1 MGDLPVR
8 ETFWNIPLWAV
19 VGVYVGGLLASG
31 MFAWGVWKR
40 VQLWRA
46 GGPDDRF
53 DRLGERALGL
63 LREGLFQS
71 RILSQRYPGVMHATM
86 FWGFLALL
94 AGTTLAT
101 VDWEITR
108 LLFDWR
114 LLQGR
119 FYLLY
124 ELTLDLF
131 GLFFLVGLGMAWY
144 RRFVVRPPRTEASTK
159 FAHALGMLF
168 VIILTG
174 FLIEG
179 ARLAVTRP
187 EWAAWS
193 PVGNGIAHAFLAV
206 GLGEPALRAT
216 HLSLWVLHAVVVFAF
231 IAVIPR
237 TYFRHMI
244 ATPANIFF
252 RKLEPKGALAKIENL
267 EEQESFG
274 ISEFKQFSW
283 KQRLDFDACTE
294 CGRCQDVCCAQISG
308 ATLNPKKL
316 IGKLRT
322 YMHSGDTR
330 PLHGEVITAEE
341 LWNCTT
347 CGACVNEC
355 PARID
360 ILGTI
365 VDLRRH
371 LALSE
376 GKFPHGVAATLQH
389 VQGLGNPWGI
399 DPGDRLK
406 WADGLDVPRMKPG
419 ERVDYLYWVGCSA
432 AYDLRNQKIARA
444 MVRILNAAGVSW
456 GVMAEERCHGEF
468 GRRLGEEYLYQTA
481 AEENIGNLKQY
492 AFGKVL
498 THCPHCL
505 NTFRNEYRQ
514 FADGTLEA
522 VHHSQLI
529 AELAA
534 AGRLPLAKKDAGR
547 IVFHDPCYLGRHNDE
562 FAAPRATLAD
572 VPGVELVEAPHRLD
586 RAVCCGG
593 GGGQMWMDAQ
603 ARKRINIVRAEELM
617 ATGART
623 VAVGC
628 PHCLTMLDDAR
639 AVLGASERLQV
650 RDIAEIV
657 ADALPRA
664 EVGARA
670 SGIEETALAK

>member
-1 MGDLPVR
+1 VR

-19 VGVYVGGLLASG
+19 VGVYLGGLVASG
-31 MFAWGVWKR
+31 AFAWGVWKR

-46 GGPDDRF
+46 GGPEDRF

-94 AGTTLAT
+94 AGTAIAT
-101 VDWEITR
+101 IDWEITR

-114 LLQGR
+114 LLKGP
-119 FYLLY
+119 FYLGY

-131 GLFFLVGLGMAWY
+131 GLFFLIGLGMAWY
-144 RRFVVRPPRTEASTK
+144 RRFVVRPGRTDAATK
-159 FAHALGMLF
+159 FAHVLAMLF
-168 VIILTG
+168 VMVLTG

-193 PVGNGIAHAFLAV
+193 PVGNAIAHTFLAL
-206 GLGEPALRAT
+206 GLGEPSLRT
-216 HLSLWVLHAVVVFAF
+216 IHLSLWVLHAVIVFAF
-231 IAVIPR
+231 IAMIPW
-237 TYFRHMI
+237 TYLRHMI

-252 RKLEPKGALAKIENL
+252 RKLEPKGALAKIDDL
-267 EEQESFG
+267 EEQETFG
-274 ISEFKQFSW
+274 ISEFGQFSW

-308 ATLNPKKL
+308 AALNPKKL

-322 YMHSGDTR
+322 YMHAGDTR

-347 CGACVNEC
+347 CGACVHEC

-376 GKFPHGVAATLQH
+376 GKFPHGVSSTLQH
-389 VQGLGNPWGI
+389 VQGLGNPWGL
-399 DPGDRLK
+399 DPADRLK
-406 WADGLDVPRMKPG
+406 WAEGLDVPRVTPG
-419 ERVDYLYWVGCSA
+419 KRVDYLYWVGCSA
-432 AYDLRNQKIARA
+432 AYDLRNQKIARS

-481 AEENIGNLKQY
+481 AEENIASFKRY
-492 AFGKVL
+492 EFGKVL
-498 THCPHCL
+498 THCPHCM

-514 FADGTLEA
+514 FEGGAIEV

-529 AELAA
+529 AELVA
-534 AGRLPLAKKDAGR
+534 AGRLPLAKQDVER
-547 IVFHDPCYLGRHNDE
+547 IVFHDPCYLGRQNGE
-562 FAAPRATLAD
+562 FAAPRATLGS
-572 VPGVELVEAPHRLD
+572 VPGVQVVEAPRRLD

-603 ARKRINIVRAEELM
+603 ARKRINVIRAEELM
-617 ATGART
+617 GTGAST

-628 PHCLTMLDDAR
+628 PHCMTMLEDAR
-639 AVLGASERLQV
+639 AVLGADKLHV
-650 RDIAEIV
+650 RDLAEIV
-657 ADALPRA
+657 AEALPEAGIRNQ
-664 EVGARA
+664 G
-670 SGIEETALAK
+670 SGIRDRKTVEPAS